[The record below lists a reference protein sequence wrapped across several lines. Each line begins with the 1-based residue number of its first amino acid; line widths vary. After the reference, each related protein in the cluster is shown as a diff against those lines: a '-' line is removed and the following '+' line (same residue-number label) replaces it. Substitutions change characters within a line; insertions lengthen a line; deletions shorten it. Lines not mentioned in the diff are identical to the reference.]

1 MAALP
6 LQTRCWDTKALLVQ
20 AVPPLHWAYLRAGQ
34 KNAFIIPQNGG
45 ATAMAALGRASRP
58 SAGGAGTSCKQRTVA
73 PGQTLAHT
81 HARAWRFGGPESL
94 TPREGASPV
103 LLKEMNDFVF
113 ELDLLGKEFLRM
125 ANSVSTK
132 FMT

>member
-1 MAALP
+1 MLSSSPRTAAQP
-6 LQTRCWDTKALLVQ
+6 RWQRSGEP
-20 AVPPLHWAYLRAGQ
+20 AVPPPVG
-34 KNAFIIPQNGG
+34 
-45 ATAMAALGRASRP
+45 LGRPVNRGQSPLDKHSR
-58 SAGGAGTSCKQRTVA
+58 
-73 PGQTLAHT
+73 T